1 MCWLAYILLINMPT
15 KTKYKT
21 DIKKVLY
28 YLSTAIIATMG
39 MTLKATG
46 VKVHN
51 IKRMINDKIL
61 TTSLNYNHRWI
72 TSTKIIRRKKDH
84 WGFYRHRIKKYGR
97 IVPIFHIERTAKA
110 TLSYL
115 ASRRPWGITE
125 QEAREALGRDCRRI
139 LKKFVEKN
147 AIQVRLC
154 NGEKIYANR
163 IHKKAEM
170 QINHRRTSPKFSK
183 KNEDEDVKVGVI
195 TYEEYCEA
203 FLDSLN
209 EMDNIPDISNDRLSA
224 LLLMINTNQ
233 TLRTMENW
241 IKYNLRIQ
249 SAIGMPAPVDHTT
262 INRAFNAV
270 TEDFLKELFHK
281 LVLKLHDK
289 GVITGRFIVVDAT
302 HIYAYCNTR
311 KNTDK
316 HPVEGASWG
325 EHHGSFYGYKVHILI
340 DADSEMP
347 IAMVF
352 STGKDHDSLHF
363 EPLFE
368 GFEEKYDFEEVIAVL
383 ADGAYDNKD
392 FREVVNVKTGGV
404 FLPACNPRKSRILK
418 MLKEKVKK
426 LFDRYSDRIHS
437 VQDALGFLTQKFLT
451 DFGIDIDSKR
461 ESKLVEM
468 ISERFHRHLRAG
480 VERVFSRL
488 KALSAFEH
496 PKARR
501 NRSVRKYIW
510 WCLVGHLVQA
520 LTAHGKNLKGSM
532 RKRTMLV

>member
-1 MCWLAYILLINMPT
+1 MST
-15 KTKYKT
+15 KGLYQTQ
-21 DIKKVLY
+21 IKNVLY
-28 YLSTAIIATMG
+28 YLSLVTVATLGMII
-39 MTLKATG
+39 KATG
-46 VKVHN
+46 VEAHN
-51 IKRMINDKIL
+51 IRRMINDKIL
-61 TTSLNYNHRWI
+61 TTSLNYNHRWMI
-72 TSTKIIRRKKDH
+72 STKVIKQKKDN
-84 WGFYRHRIKKYGR
+84 WGFYRHRIEKYSR
-97 IVPIFHIERTAKA
+97 LVPIFHIERTASS

-115 ASRRPWGITE
+115 ASRRPWGIMETE
-125 QEAREALGRDCRRI
+125 AKILLGRDCRRV
-139 LKKFVEKN
+139 LKELDERN
-147 AIQVRLC
+147 TIQVRLC
-154 NGEKIYANR
+154 NGEKVYLNR
-163 IHKKAEM
+163 IHKKADM

-183 KNEDEDVKVGVI
+183 NDENEEAKVGVI

-203 FLDSLN
+203 FLDCLN
-209 EMDNIPDISNDRLSA
+209 DMDNVPDVSYDRLCA
-224 LLLMINTNQ
+224 ILLMINTNR
-233 TLRTMENW
+233 TLRTMETW
-241 IKYNLRIQ
+241 IEYNPRVQ
-249 SAIGMPAPVDHTT
+249 AAIGMPAPVDHTT
-262 INRAFNAV
+262 ICRAFNAV
-270 TEDFLKELFHK
+270 SEDFLKGLFHQF
-281 LVLKLHDK
+281 VLKLHEK
-289 GVITGRFIVVDAT
+289 SLITGRFLAVDGT

-325 EHHGSFYGYKVHILI
+325 NHHGSFYGYKVHILI
-340 DADSEMP
+340 DVDSEMP

-368 GFEEKYDFEEVIAVL
+368 GFEENYDFEEVIAVL
-383 ADGAYDNKD
+383 ADSAYDNKD

-451 DFGIDIDSKR
+451 DYGIDMGSKR

-468 ISERFHRHLRAG
+468 ISERFHRHLRTG

-488 KALSAFEH
+488 KALNAFEH

-520 LTAHGKNLKGSM
+520 LTAHGKGLKGSM

>member
-1 MCWLAYILLINMPT
+1 MPT
-15 KTKYKT
+15 RTVYKS
-21 DIKKVLY
+21 DIKKVSQ
-28 YLSTAIIATMG
+28 YLSKVTVASQQMIAR
-39 MTLKATG
+39 ATG
-46 VKVHN
+46 VKIHN
-51 IKRMINDKIL
+51 LKRMIHDKTLTTCLNFNHKWFIL
-61 TTSLNYNHRWI
+61 TKT
-72 TSTKIIRRKKDH
+72 IRKNMDKS
-84 WGFYRHRIKKYGR
+84 GFYRHRIKKYSR
-97 IVPIFHIERTAKA
+97 IIPIFHIERKA
-110 TLSYL
+110 SAVLAYL
-115 ASRRPWGITE
+115 ASRRPWGMTE
-125 QEAREALGRDCRRI
+125 PEAKKALGRDCRRI
-139 LKKFVEKN
+139 LKKLVERN
-147 AIQVRLC
+147 AIQIRLC
-154 NGEKIYANR
+154 NGEKVYLNR

-170 QINHRRTSPKFSK
+170 QMNHRRTNPKFSK
-183 KNEDEDVKVGVI
+183 NDKDEDAKVGVV

-203 FLDSLN
+203 FLGSLN
-209 EMDNIPDISNDRLSA
+209 KMDNVPDVSNDRLCA
-224 LLLMINTNQ
+224 LLLMINTNR

-241 IKYNLRIQ
+241 IKYNLRMQ
-249 SAIGMPAPVDHTT
+249 NAIGMPAPIDHTT
-262 INRAFNAV
+262 ICRAFNAV
-270 TEDFLKELFHK
+270 SEDFLKELFHI

-289 GVITGRFIVVDAT
+289 GVITGRFLAVDGT

-325 EHHGSFYGYKVHILI
+325 HHQGSFYGYKVHILI
-340 DADSEMP
+340 DVDSEMP

-352 STGKDHDSLHF
+352 STGEDHDSVHF

-383 ADGAYDNKD
+383 ADGAYDSKK

-418 MLKEKVKK
+418 KLKAKVKN

-451 DFGIDIDSKR
+451 DFGVDVGSDR

-468 ISERFHRHLRAG
+468 ISERFHRHLRTG

-488 KALSAFEH
+488 KALNAFER

-501 NRSVRKYIW
+501 NRSVRKYVW
-510 WCLVGHLVQA
+510 WCFIGLFIQA
-520 LTAHGKNLKGSM
+520 HAAHEKGIRGSM